1 MKPINLLQL
10 AKSYEPDLVRFL
22 QSLIQF
28 PSVNGRDSEK
38 AVAERM
44 MVEAE
49 KLGLSGEFVAKDP
62 DRPNAVVRWGHGPAK
77 FAIIGHSDTVAEGDH
92 SRWSHPPF
100 GGEVAD
106 GRMIGRGA
114 SDNKAGIA
122 IGLYLLALIRDH
134 KLLDPNKV
142 QVIVAGV
149 VDEESG
155 ATSTLGVRHLIESG
169 ELDGVKGAIY
179 AYASDI
185 VCVGHRGSL
194 RLELTARGEATHTG
208 LAAWSQGKKGV
219 NAVTGLAAVLLALEY
234 LDIPAPSH
242 PAFDHLGCTI
252 TPGTLIQGGA
262 FVSMVPD
269 LATAAVDI
277 RLMPEQDREEVLKI
291 VQAVIDE
298 VVARRPGLTVS
309 TKITNSFP
317 GAAIPI
323 DHKLAQIAQQQ
334 ARTFTDKEWPIIGA
348 GAGNEGYML
357 IGAGI
362 PTLCGFGPT
371 GGNAHAPDEWV
382 DVASLSTT
390 LATFAGIV
398 SEYLVVAEMG

>member
-1 MKPINLLQL
+1 MNDSNLLSL
-10 AKSYEPDLVRFL
+10 AQSYEADVASFLQDLV
-22 QSLIQF
+22 QI
-28 PSVNGRDSEK
+28 PSVNGRNSEQ
-38 AVAERM
+38 AVAERI
-44 MVEAE
+44 VAEAK
-49 KLGLSGEFVAKDP
+49 KLDLAAELVAKDP
-62 DRPNAVVRWGHGPAK
+62 SRPNAVARWGNGPAK

-92 SRWSHPPF
+92 SHWSHPPF
-100 GGEVAD
+100 GGEVVD
-106 GRMIGRGA
+106 GRMIGRGS

-122 IGLYLLALIRDH
+122 IGLYLLALIRDRN
-134 KLLDPNKV
+134 LLDPNEV
-142 QVIVAGV
+142 ELIVAGV

-169 ELDGVKGAIY
+169 QLDGLQGAIY

-219 NAVTGLAAVLLALEY
+219 NAVTGLAAVLLALEN

-252 TPGTLIQGGA
+252 TPGTLMQGGA

-277 RLMPEQDREEVLKI
+277 RLMPEQNKDEVLDI
-291 VQAVIDE
+291 VQSVIGG
-298 VVARRPGLTVS
+298 VVKQRPRLTVS

-323 DHKLAQIAQQQ
+323 DHRLAQIAQQQ
-334 ARTFTDKEWPIIGA
+334 ARSFTDGEWPIIGA

-398 SEYLVVAEMG
+398 SEYLDG

>member
-1 MKPINLLQL
+1 MDTENLLQL
-10 AKSYEPDLVRFL
+10 AQTYEADMVRFL
-22 QSLIQF
+22 QTLVRL

-38 AVAERM
+38 AVAEAIAA
-44 MVEAE
+44 EAK
-49 KLGLSGEFVAKDP
+49 KLGFPAELIAKDHN
-62 DRPNAVVRWGHGPAK
+62 RPNAVAHWGNGPAK
-77 FAIIGHSDTVAEGDH
+77 FPIIGHSDTVAEGDH
-92 SRWSHPPF
+92 SHWQYPPF
-100 GGEVAD
+100 GGEIAD
-106 GRMIGRGA
+106 GRMFGRGTA
-114 SDNKAGIA
+114 DNKAGIV
-122 IGLYLLALIRDH
+122 IGLYLLAMARDH
-134 KLLDPNKV
+134 QLLDPEKV
-142 QVIVAGV
+142 ELIVAGV

-155 ATSTLGVRHLIESG
+155 ATSKLGVRHLLETG
-169 ELDGVKGAIY
+169 RLAGAKGSIY

-194 RLELTARGEATHTG
+194 RLKLTARGEATHTG

-219 NAVTGLAAVLLALEY
+219 NAVTGLSAVLLALEK

-252 TPGTLIQGGA
+252 TPGTLMQGGA

-277 RLMPEQDREEVLKI
+277 RLMPGQDKDEVLAI
-291 VQAVIDE
+291 VQSVIDQIT
-298 VVARRPGLTVS
+298 AQRPGLAVS
-309 TKITNSFP
+309 TEITNSFP

-323 DHKLAQIAQQQ
+323 DHPLAKIAQTE
-334 ARTFTDKEWPIIGA
+334 ARKFTDGDWPIIGA

-357 IGAGI
+357 IREGI

-390 LATFAGIV
+390 LATFAGIAKD
-398 SEYLVVAEMG
+398 YLR

>member
-1 MKPINLLQL
+1 MTIPNLLEL
-10 AKSYEPDLVRFL
+10 AQNYESDMVSFL
-22 QSLIQF
+22 QDLIQA
-28 PSVNGRDSEK
+28 PSVNGRDTEK
-38 AVAERM
+38 AVAERI

-49 KLGLSGEFVAKDP
+49 KLRLDAELVAKDLE
-62 DRPNAVVRWGHGPAK
+62 RPNAVVRWGHGPAK
-77 FAIIGHSDTVAEGDH
+77 FAIIAHSDTVAEGDH
-92 SRWSHPPF
+92 SHWSHDPF
-100 GGEVAD
+100 SGVVLD
-106 GRMIGRGA
+106 GRMIGRGS

-122 IGLYLLALIRDH
+122 IGLYLLALIRDRT
-134 KLLDPNKV
+134 LLDPNEV
-142 QVIVAGV
+142 ELIVAGV

-155 ATSTLGVRHLIESG
+155 ATSPLGVRYLLE
-169 ELDGVKGAIY
+169 DGQLEGAKGAIY

-208 LAAWSQGKKGV
+208 LAAWSQGKTGV
-219 NAVTGLAAVLLALEY
+219 NAVTGLAAVLLALEN

-277 RLMPEQDREEVLKI
+277 RLMPEQDAETVLAI
-291 VQAVIDE
+291 VQNEIEQVM
-298 VVARRPGLTVS
+298 ARRPGLEISIV
-309 TKITNSFP
+309 ITNNFP
-317 GAAIPI
+317 GAAIPM
-323 DHKLAQIAQQQ
+323 DHTLATIAQKY
-334 ARTFTDKEWPIIGA
+334 ARQFTDGEWPIVGA
-348 GAGNEGYML
+348 GPGNEGYML

-398 SEYLVVAEMG
+398 HEYLD

>member
-1 MKPINLLQL
+1 MQNKNLLSVAQ
-10 AKSYEPDLVRFL
+10 SYEANLVSFL
-22 QSLIQF
+22 QDLIQI
-28 PSVNGRDSEK
+28 PSVNGRDSER
-38 AVAERM
+38 AVAERI
-44 MVEAE
+44 VAEAK
-49 KLGLSGEFVAKDP
+49 KLGLVSELVAKDP
-62 DRPNAVVRWGHGPAK
+62 DRPNAVARWGNGHAK

-92 SRWSHPPF
+92 SHWSYPPLS
-100 GGEVAD
+100 GEIVD
-106 GRMIGRGA
+106 GRMIGRGS

-122 IGLYLLALIRDH
+122 IGLYLLALTRDH
-134 KLLDPNKV
+134 QLLNPD
-142 QVIVAGV
+142 QVELIVAGV

-169 ELDGVKGAIY
+169 QLDGAQGAIY

-194 RLELTARGEATHTG
+194 RLELTARGEAAHTG

-219 NAVTGLAAVLLALEY
+219 NAVTGLAAVLLALEN
-234 LDIPAPSH
+234 LEIPAPSH

-252 TPGTLIQGGA
+252 TPGTLMQGGA

-277 RLMPEQDREEVLKI
+277 RLMPEQDKDEVLAV
-291 VQAVIDE
+291 VQGVIDRVLE
-298 VVARRPGLTVS
+298 QRPGLTVS
-309 TKITNSFP
+309 IKITNSSP

-323 DHKLAQIAQQQ
+323 DHRLAQIAQQQ
-334 ARTFTDKEWPIIGA
+334 ARKYTNGDWPIIGA

-398 SEYLVVAEMG
+398 KDYLHG

>member
-1 MKPINLLQL
+1 MNVSNLFQL
-10 AKSYEPDLVRFL
+10 AQSYEPDMVRFL
-22 QSLIQF
+22 QALIQLL
-28 PSVNGRDSEK
+28 SVNGRHSEK
-38 AVAERM
+38 AVAERI
-44 MVEAE
+44 VAEAQM
-49 KLGLSGEFVAKDP
+49 LGFTGELVAKDP
-62 DRPNAVVRWGHGPAK
+62 DRPNALVRWGHGAAK

-92 SRWSHPPF
+92 SHWSHPPF
-100 GGEVAD
+100 GGEMAD
-106 GRMIGRGA
+106 GRMYGRGSA
-114 SDNKAGIA
+114 DNKAGIA

-134 KLLDPNKV
+134 ELLDPNKV
-142 QVIVAGV
+142 ELIIAGV

-169 ELDGVKGAIY
+169 ELAGVKGAIY

-219 NAVTGLAAVLLALEY
+219 NAVTGLAAVLLALEN

-252 TPGTLIQGGA
+252 TPGTLMQGGA

-277 RLMPEQDREEVLKI
+277 RLMPEQDKDEVLAI
-291 VQAVIDE
+291 VQTVIDG
-298 VVARRPGLTVS
+298 VVAHRPGLTVS

-323 DHKLAQIAQQQ
+323 DHDLAQIAQKQ
-334 ARTFTDKEWPIIGA
+334 AQAFTAGDWPIIGA

-362 PTLCGFGPT
+362 PTLCGFGPA

-398 SEYLVVAEMG
+398 KEYLVA

>member
-1 MKPINLLQL
+1 MNNLNLLQL
-10 AKSYEPDLVRFL
+10 AQSYESDMVRFL
-22 QSLIQF
+22 QALIQL
-28 PSVNGRDSEK
+28 PSVNGRDTEK
-38 AVAERM
+38 AVAERI
-44 MVEAE
+44 VAEAE
-49 KLGLSGEFVAKDP
+49 KLGLAGELVAKDP
-62 DRPNAVVRWGHGPAK
+62 NRPNAVARWGHGSAK

-92 SRWSHPPF
+92 SHWSHAPF
-100 GGEVAD
+100 GGEIAD
-106 GRMIGRGA
+106 GRMFGRGSA
-114 SDNKAGIA
+114 DNKAGIA

-134 KLLDPNKV
+134 NLLDPNDV
-142 QVIVAGV
+142 EIIVAGV

-155 ATSTLGVRHLIESG
+155 ATSTLGVRHLLEAG
-169 ELDGVKGAIY
+169 QLAGVKGAIY

-219 NAVTGLAAVLLALEY
+219 NAVTGLAAVLLALEN
-234 LDIPAPSH
+234 LDIPAPAH

-252 TPGTLIQGGA
+252 TPGTLMRGGA

-277 RLMPEQDREEVLKI
+277 RLMPGQDKEVVLEI
-291 VQAVIDE
+291 IQGVIDG
-298 VVARRPGLTVS
+298 VVAHRPGLTVS
-309 TKITNSFP
+309 TSVTNSFP
-317 GAAIPI
+317 GAAIPS
-323 DHKLAQIAQQQ
+323 DHKLAQIAQVQ
-334 ARTFTDKEWPIIGA
+334 ARTFTDGDWPIVGA
-348 GAGNEGYML
+348 GPGNEGYML

-362 PTLCGFGPT
+362 PTLCGFGPA
-371 GGNAHAPDEWV
+371 GDNAHAPDEWV

-398 SEYLVVAEMG
+398 QGYLSA